1 VECAAGSA
9 LLHSEVAVWNNA
21 LVARIEANDRTPD
34 GIGTRLRELIVVFGT
49 LGVIGFGGPA
59 AHIALMRREVVER
72 RRWLSDQQLVD
83 LIGITNLIPGPNSTE
98 MAMHVGRLRAGG
110 LGLVL
115 AGLAFILPA
124 AAIVL
129 ALAWAYVTFG
139 DTPTGEALLYGIKP
153 VIIAIVAAALVAFA
167 RTALTSP
174 LRVAIGAAAGV
185 LWIAGVNELAL
196 LAAGAVVVAVMR
208 LGTGHRW
215 AAIGLV
221 LPLTAATAASV
232 NLLTLGAVFLK
243 AGALLYGS
251 GYVLL
256 AFLRGDLVERLG
268 WLTDAQLLD
277 AVAIGQVT
285 PGPLFTTATFIGYVL
300 AGVPGAMVA
309 TVAIFLPAF
318 VFVAIIGPLAER
330 LRDRPLTA
338 ALLDGVNAAALGLM
352 AAVSVQLGASAIRDP
367 LTIALAVGA
376 AALLWKRVSSV
387 LLVAIGACVGLGA
400 SMIGIRP

>member
-1 VECAAGSA
+1 MIGRRRLVE
-9 LLHSEVAVWNNA
+9 
-21 LVARIEANDRTPD
+21 LVA
-34 GIGTRLRELIVVFGT
+34 VFGT

-72 RRWLSDQQLVD
+72 RGWLTDQEMVD
-83 LIGITNLIPGPNSTE
+83 LVGITNLIPGPNSTE
-98 MAMHVGRLRAGG
+98 MAMHVGRFRAGG
-110 LGLVL
+110 RGLVV

-129 ALAWAYVTFG
+129 ALAWAYVAFG
-139 DTPTGEALLYGIKP
+139 STPAGEALLYGIKP
-153 VIIAIVAAALVAFA
+153 VIVAIVVFALLAFA
-167 RTALTSP
+167 RTALRGP
-174 LRVAIGAAAGV
+174 LLIGIAVTAGV
-185 LWIAGVNELAL
+185 LWLVGVNELAL
-196 LAAGAVVVAVMR
+196 LAAGAAAVAAIR
-208 LGTGHRW
+208 LGTGHPG
-215 AAIGLV
+215 AAIGV
-221 LPLTAATAASV
+221 ILPATAAATAAVSA

-256 AFLRGDLVERLG
+256 AFLRGDLVDRLG

-300 AGVPGAMVA
+300 AGIPGAAVA
-309 TVAIFLPAF
+309 TIAIFLPAF
-318 VFVAIIGPLAER
+318 VFVALVGPIAER

-352 AAVSVQLGASAIRDP
+352 AAVSLQLGVSAVRDP
-367 LTIALAVGA
+367 ITIALLLGSA
-376 AALLWKRVSSV
+376 AALWSGRVPSV
-387 LLVAIGACVGLGA
+387 VLVTAGGGIGLGA
-400 SMIGIRP
+400 AQFGIGA

>member
-1 VECAAGSA
+1 MTEPSRAA
-9 LLHSEVAVWNNA
+9 
-21 LVARIEANDRTPD
+21 
-34 GIGTRLRELIVVFGT
+34 RLRELLTVFGT

-72 RRWLSDQQLVD
+72 RRWLTDQRMVD
-83 LIGITNLIPGPNSTE
+83 LVGITNLIPGPNSTE
-98 MAMHVGRLRAGG
+98 MAMHVGRLRAGAA
-110 LGLVL
+110 GLVV

-129 ALAWAYVTFG
+129 ALAWAYVTYG
-139 DTPTGEALLYGIKP
+139 ATPAGEALLYGVKP
-153 VIIAIVAAALVAFA
+153 VIVAILAAALVSFA
-167 RTALTSP
+167 RTALAGP
-174 LRVAIGAAAGV
+174 VRAAVALAVAL
-185 LWIAGVNELAL
+185 LWLAGVNELVL
-196 LAAGAVVVAVMR
+196 LAAGAVAVAALRIGIRHPWTAV
-208 LGTGHRW
+208 
-215 AAIGLV
+215 GLV
-221 LPLTAATAASV
+221 APAAATAASV

-285 PGPLFTTATFIGYVL
+285 PGPLFTTATFVGYVL
-300 AGVPGAMVA
+300 AGFPGAVVA

-318 VFVAIIGPLAER
+318 VFVALVGPFAER
-330 LRDRPLTA
+330 IRDRPLTA

-352 AAVSVQLGASAIRDP
+352 AAVSVQLGTSAVRDP
-367 LTIALAVGA
+367 LTATLLIGA
-376 AALLWKRVSSV
+376 AAALWWRGVPSV
-387 LLVAIGACVGLGA
+387 LLVAAGAAIGLAA
-400 SMIGIRP
+400 SAAGIGP

>member
-1 VECAAGSA
+1 MSRRE
-9 LLHSEVAVWNNA
+9 
-21 LVARIEANDRTPD
+21 
-34 GIGTRLRELIVVFGT
+34 RLRELGVVFGT

-59 AHIALMRREVVER
+59 AHIALMRREVVVR
-72 RRWLSDQQLVD
+72 RRWLSDEQLVD

-98 MAMHVGRLRAGG
+98 MAMHVGRQRAGG
-110 LGLVL
+110 AGLVV

-139 DTPTGEALLYGIKP
+139 TTPAGEALLYGVKP
-153 VIIAIVAAALVAFA
+153 VVVVIVVAALHAFA
-167 RTALTSP
+167 RTALTGP
-174 LRVAIGAAAGV
+174 LRIAVAAVVAT
-185 LWIAGVNELAL
+185 LWVVGVNELAL
-196 LAAGAVVVAVMR
+196 LAGGGATVAGLR
-208 LGTGHRW
+208 LGTSHPW
-215 AAIGLV
+215 MAIGV
-221 LPLTAATAASV
+221 VMPVAGLTAAASV

-285 PGPLFTTATFIGYVL
+285 PGPLFTTATFVGYVL
-300 AGVPGAMVA
+300 AGIPGAVVA

-318 VFVAIIGPLAER
+318 VFVAAIGPIADR
-330 LRDRPLTA
+330 IRDRPLTA
-338 ALLDGVNAAALGLM
+338 ALLDGVNAAAIGLM
-352 AAVSVQLGASAIRDP
+352 AAVTVQLGASAIRDP
-367 LTIALAVGA
+367 ITVVVAIVTAGALWSG
-376 AALLWKRVSSV
+376 RVPS
-387 LLVAIGACVGLGA
+387 LALVAAGATVGIAAYATGIGV
-400 SMIGIRP
+400 

>member
-1 VECAAGSA
+1 MAAPSTD
-9 LLHSEVAVWNNA
+9 AVP
-21 LVARIEANDRTPD
+21 DRA
-34 GIGTRLRELIVVFGT
+34 GRLRELVAVFGT

-72 RRWLSDQQLVD
+72 RRWLTDQQMVD
-83 LIGITNLIPGPNSTE
+83 LVGITNLIPGPNSTE

-110 LGLVL
+110 VGLMV

-129 ALAWAYVTFG
+129 ALAWAYVTYG

-153 VIIAIVAAALVAFA
+153 VIIAIVVAALFAFA
-167 RTALTSP
+167 RTALITP
-174 LRVAIGAAAGV
+174 LRWVVAAAAAA
-185 LWIAGVNELAL
+185 LWAVGVNELVL
-196 LAAGAVVVAVMR
+196 LAGAAILVAGLR
-208 LGTGHRW
+208 LGTHHPW
-215 AAIGLV
+215 AAIGFV
-221 LPLTAATAASV
+221 LPAATAVASV

-256 AFLRGDLVERLG
+256 AFLRGDLVDRLG

-285 PGPLFTTATFIGYVL
+285 PGPLFTTATFIGYLL
-300 AGVPGAMVA
+300 AGIPGALVA
-309 TVAIFLPAF
+309 TVAIFAPAF

-338 ALLDGVNAAALGLM
+338 ALLDGVNTAALGLM

-367 LTIALAVGA
+367 LTIGLFLASAGALWWGRVPSVVLVAVGA
-376 AALLWKRVSSV
+376 VAGLAASAVG
-387 LLVAIGACVGLGA
+387 IG
-400 SMIGIRP
+400 P

>member
-1 VECAAGSA
+1 MESRHARGS
-9 LLHSEVAVWNNA
+9 
-21 LVARIEANDRTPD
+21 
-34 GIGTRLRELIVVFGT
+34 RLRELIVVFGT
-49 LGVIGFGGPA
+49 LGLIGFGGPT

-72 RRWLSDQQLVD
+72 RRWLTDAQLVD

-110 LGLVL
+110 IGLVL

-129 ALAWAYVTFG
+129 ALAWIYVMFG
-139 DTPTGEALLYGIKP
+139 ETPTGAALLHGIKP
-153 VIIAIVAAALVAFA
+153 VIVAIVAVALVAFA
-167 RTALTSP
+167 RTALTGP
-174 LRVAIGAAAGV
+174 LRIAVAIGVGA
-185 LWIAGVNELAL
+185 LWLIGVNELVL
-196 LAAGAVVVAVMR
+196 LVAGAVIVVLAR
-208 LGTGHRW
+208 LGTRHPW
-215 AAIGLV
+215 TAMGLT
-221 LPLTAATAASV
+221 LPLAGATAAASV

-285 PGPLFTTATFIGYVL
+285 PGPLFTTATFIGYLL
-300 AGVPGAMVA
+300 AGIPGALVA
-309 TVAIFLPAF
+309 TTAIFLPAF
-318 VFVAIIGPLAER
+318 VFVAIIGPFADR
-330 LRDRPLTA
+330 VRDRPLTA
-338 ALLDGVNAAALGLM
+338 ALLDGVNAAAIGLM

-367 LTIALAVGA
+367 LTVTLGLGSLAVLVWG
-376 AALLWKRVSSV
+376 RVPSI
-387 LLVAIGACVGLGA
+387 LLVALGGMAGLGA
-400 SMIGIRP
+400 SALGIGP